1 MVGSVRLKDSEA
13 RCWGKAIRDGPTC
26 VYYDYWTR
34 CLVCHLE
41 LSLTLDGTD
50 ITSAGGDIVL
60 GLVLAAD
67 VKLLLDLVHC
77 RWFVLRVGLGCLG
90 YRSVLLTYLNIE
102 AED

>member
-1 MVGSVRLKDSEA
+1 
-13 RCWGKAIRDGPTC
+13 
-26 VYYDYWTR
+26 
-34 CLVCHLE
+34 
-41 LSLTLDGTD
+41 
-50 ITSAGGDIVL
+50 
-60 GLVLAAD
+60 